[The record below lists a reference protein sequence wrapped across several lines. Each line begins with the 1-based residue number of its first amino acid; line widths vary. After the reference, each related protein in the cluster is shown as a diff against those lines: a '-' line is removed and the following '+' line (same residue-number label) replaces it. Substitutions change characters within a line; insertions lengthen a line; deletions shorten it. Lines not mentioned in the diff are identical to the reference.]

1 MKRKIISIILV
12 ILLLQYYCG
21 FVFAENT
28 NDINQTSN
36 ETTNVEANN
45 QISEELSKQQEE
57 VKEKLNSTNLKLEY
71 VKTELSSTMLQV
83 QELEDKVLKY
93 QSEMTE
99 LTDSLDTLEKSISEA
114 KDRLKV
120 VEADYNEKEQ
130 LLAERLVTIY
140 EEGETRYLDLLLST
154 SDIVGFV
161 SGYFLI
167 SEMVEYDNNLIQ
179 EVNAKR
185 IELET
190 VKTKLEKEETEA
202 KVIKAK
208 KEQTTI
214 VLQNTITLQSSYAE
228 KLTSQERQL
237 QEEITKYKQEQ
248 AKIEYLIRQ
257 ATNSSIDMDIQY
269 TGGTML
275 WPVAISGTAITSTFG
290 YREHPIQG
298 VVKEHTGL
306 DIGNATY
313 GSPVVAA
320 ADGVVTYAGWLG
332 GYGNCVM
339 ISHGNGLVTL
349 YGHGQKILTEL
360 HKKVKQGE
368 LIMEVGSTGNST
380 GPHLHFEVRLNGDY
394 VNPLNYVKVP

>member
-275 WPVAISGTAITSTFG
+275 WPVAITGTAITSTFG

-360 HKKVKQGE
+360 HKEVKQGD

>member
-1 MKRKIISIILV
+1 
-12 ILLLQYYCG
+12 LQYYCG

-208 KEQTTI
+208 
-214 VLQNTITLQSSYAE
+214 L
-228 KLTSQERQL
+228 SQVHNFIHSDSCMVNDIL
-237 QEEITKYKQEQ
+237 
-248 AKIEYLIRQ
+248 EYQGQHEVKTCKRCTACAQ
-257 ATNSSIDMDIQY
+257 KRRNS
-269 TGGTML
+269 
-275 WPVAISGTAITSTFG
+275 
-290 YREHPIQG
+290 R
-298 VVKEHTGL
+298 
-306 DIGNATY
+306 
-313 GSPVVAA
+313 
-320 ADGVVTYAGWLG
+320 
-332 GYGNCVM
+332 
-339 ISHGNGLVTL
+339 
-349 YGHGQKILTEL
+349 
-360 HKKVKQGE
+360 
-368 LIMEVGSTGNST
+368 
-380 GPHLHFEVRLNGDY
+380 
-394 VNPLNYVKVP
+394 